1 MNRINGCVNSV
12 IQAQQDPHDSR
23 VPCFDNPGDPTGKP
37 KEDYVRYLAYR
48 FFMKTVPECEQ
59 ILSKDKFI
67 VWYLVTMNGDWST
80 DIKVKF
86 SDGEDVIFSILP
98 TRM

>member
-1 MNRINGCVNSV
+1 MESINSV
-12 IQAQQDPHDSR
+12 IQASM
-23 VPCFDNPGDPTGKP
+23 DNLSDEEFQKRLAGLPANPIGHVKMPYIG
-37 KEDYVRYLAYR
+37 YLATR
-48 FFMKTVPECEQ
+48 FFMKTVPECER

-67 VWYLVTMNGDWST
+67 VWYLVTMNDDWST

-86 SDGEDVIFSILP
+86 SDGEDVNFSILP